1 MTTKRTEIVW
11 SKYKLRM
18 GLRAKC
24 PQKPLCSRSIMFPKG
39 RSMVGTPAGLL
50 VVSCFAL
57 ALTTAV
63 FYDPTLIIK

>member
-24 PQKPLCSRSIMFPKG
+24 PQKPLCSQSIMSPKG
-39 RSMVGTPAGLL
+39 RSMVGTPADLL
-50 VVSCFAL
+50 VVSCFVL
-57 ALTTAV
+57 ALSTAG